1 MSISTILVAKKL
13 TEVLRFA
20 PTTTGACALTVV
32 LLPGNPGQIRYYW
45 PFLEALHAGLPSAEI
60 VGLTH
65 LGHGDRST
73 GACDLQ
79 GQILHK
85 VDFLREHVLV
95 SGSMRRV
102 VLIGH
107 SIGAHIA
114 VRAYERLD
122 SHSKKQVAKI
132 VALFPFLSVD
142 PGAARQRLLR
152 CLASV
157 PAGVAC
163 LAACLGCLPLTV
175 KKRLISAWAGSS
187 LAEAAACLPSTDRV
201 SVVAKRSLHA

>member
-1 MSISTILVAKKL
+1 MSISTIFVAKKL
-13 TEVLRFA
+13 TEVLRIA

-32 LLPGNPGQIRYYW
+32 LLPGNPGQIRYYG

-73 GACDLQ
+73 AALDLQ
-79 GQILHK
+79 RQVLHK

-95 SGSMRRV
+95 PGSMRRV

-114 VRAYERLD
+114 LRAYELLGQRQQEAGRENRGALPVPVSRPRRSASTLSAVPGERAGRGRVPRGVSWLPPAHGEEALD
-122 SHSKKQVAKI
+122 
-132 VALFPFLSVD
+132 
-142 PGAARQRLLR
+142 
-152 CLASV
+152 
-157 PAGVAC
+157 
-163 LAACLGCLPLTV
+163 
-175 KKRLISAWAGSS
+175 ISMG
-187 LAEAAACLPSTDRV
+187 R
-201 SVVAKRSLHA
+201 